1 MTSRIFTVLFSLT
14 LICSIADTADAK
26 EGLNEIGV
34 PQISMERIQALVIA
48 TEIQLSK
55 VGAKVQRLEDQ
66 LSALYEQ
73 REVLE
78 GEPKKLQIINQQI
91 DRLNLTLIEIEYQS
105 DQTTKTIEKLR
116 KTIKK

>member
-1 MTSRIFTVLFSLT
+1 MTSRIFTVLFGLT

-26 EGLNEIGV
+26 EGLKEVGV

-48 TEIQLSK
+48 TEMQLSK
-55 VGAKVQRLEDQ
+55 VGAMVQRLEDQ

-91 DRLNLTLIEIEYQS
+91 DRLNLTLIETEYQS